1 MGQQSMDEPPT
12 KEKPS
17 AEAEDAPDELRARVP
32 QLAKDY
38 VAAFYQNP
46 TEENLEMWHLLS
58 AISCSPDRRRKLA
71 QYERQLTS

>member
-38 VAAFYQNP
+38 VAALYQNP
-46 TEENLEMWHLLS
+46 TEENLEM
-58 AISCSPDRRRKLA
+58 
-71 QYERQLTS
+71 